1 MSHIDDW
8 GMRDFWYRI
17 GDIFARKTEAGGSL
31 SWDGTHLSLNSVADG
46 GTLDTEDLSDG
57 LAKESEAAHTLT
69 LDLANSVLILKSVDN
84 QELAR
89 VSLQQLIQDAVD
101 SGTSGL
107 ATESFVKQNY
117 GNHLTL
123 TGNTLR
129 LINGNNVQL
138 GEAITLP

>member
-8 GMRDFWYRI
+8 GMREFWYRI
-17 GDIFARKTEAGGSL
+17 GDIFARRTEAGGSL
-31 SWDGTHLSLNSVADG
+31 SWDGSNLSLNSVAG

-57 LAKESEAAHTLT
+57 LATESEAAHTMS

-101 SGTSGL
+101 SGTNGL

-123 TGNTLR
+123 NGKTLR
-129 LINGNNVQL
+129 LINGNNQQL
-138 GEAITLP
+138 GESITLP

>member
-1 MSHIDDW
+1 
-8 GMRDFWYRI
+8 MRDFWYRI

-31 SWDGTHLSLNSVADG
+31 SWDGTNLSLNSVAG

-57 LAKESEAAHTLT
+57 LAKESEAAHTMS

-84 QELAR
+84 RELAR

-101 SGTSGL
+101 SGTNGL

-123 TGNTLR
+123 NGKTLR